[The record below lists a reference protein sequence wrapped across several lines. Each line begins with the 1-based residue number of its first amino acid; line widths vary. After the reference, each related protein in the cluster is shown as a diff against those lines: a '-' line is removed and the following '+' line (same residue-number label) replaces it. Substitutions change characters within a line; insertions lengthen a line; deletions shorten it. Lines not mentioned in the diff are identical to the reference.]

1 MKKNQNLTMNRGK
14 LIKLIFLI
22 MNKSHNYFDFL
33 IGTIVLLFAIGFF
46 TYSFK
51 SSKISTNKGYNLIAK
66 FDNADGITIG
76 SDIKI
81 AGIKVGSIIEQNLDE
96 KTSKANLK
104 MNISSTV
111 KIPADSSAK
120 IASEGLLG
128 AKYISIAMG
137 GDEEILQD
145 GQEITFTQS
154 SVNFED
160 LLGKFIFSDKKGKG
174 NDNEKN

>member
-1 MKKNQNLTMNRGK
+1 
-14 LIKLIFLI
+14 

-46 TYSFK
+46 SYSFK
-51 SSKISTNKGYNLIAK
+51 SSKISTGSGYNIIAK
-66 FDNADGITIG
+66 FENADGITIG

-81 AGIKVGSIIEQNLDE
+81 AGIKVGTIIEQNLDE

-104 MNISSTV
+104 MNIASNI

-128 AKYISIAMG
+128 AKYISISIG
-137 GDEEILQD
+137 GDEEILKND
-145 GQEITFTQS
+145 QEIYFTQS
-154 SVNFED
+154 SVNFEE
-160 LLGKFIFSDKKGKG
+160 LLGKFIFSDKKK
-174 NDNEKN
+174 NDNANEKN

>member
-1 MKKNQNLTMNRGK
+1 
-14 LIKLIFLI
+14 

-33 IGTIVLLFAIGFF
+33 IGTIVLFVAIGFF
-46 TYSFK
+46 SYSFK
-51 SSKISTNKGYNLIAK
+51 SSKISTNSGYNIIAK

-104 MNISSTV
+104 MNIANNI

-128 AKYISIAMG
+128 AKYISISIG
-137 GDEEILQD
+137 GDEEILKND
-145 GQEITFTQS
+145 QEIYFTQS

-160 LLGKFIFSDKKGKG
+160 LLGKFIFSDKKK
-174 NDNEKN
+174 NDNDNDKN

>member
-1 MKKNQNLTMNRGK
+1 
-14 LIKLIFLI
+14 

-33 IGTIVLLFAIGFF
+33 IGTIVLLLAIGFF
-46 TYSFK
+46 SYSFK
-51 SSKISTNKGYNLIAK
+51 NSKISASSGYNIIAK

-104 MNISSTV
+104 MNIANNI

-128 AKYISIAMG
+128 AKYIAISIG
-137 GDEEILQD
+137 GDEEILKND
-145 GQEITFTQS
+145 QEIYFTQS
-154 SVNFED
+154 SVNFEE
-160 LLGKFIFSDKKGKG
+160 LLGKFIFSDKKK
-174 NDNEKN
+174 NDNSNEKN

>member
-1 MKKNQNLTMNRGK
+1 
-14 LIKLIFLI
+14 

-33 IGTIVLLFAIGFF
+33 VGTIVLLFAIGFF

-51 SSKISTNKGYNLIAK
+51 SSKISSNVGYDIFAK

-81 AGIKVGSIIEQNLDE
+81 AGIKIGSITEQNLDE
-96 KTSKANLK
+96 KTSKAYLK
-104 MNISSTV
+104 MNISSAV

-120 IASEGLLG
+120 IVSEGLLG
-128 AKYISIAMG
+128 AKYISISLG
-137 GDEEILQD
+137 GDEEILKN
-145 GQEITFTQS
+145 GQELSFTQS
-154 SVNFED
+154 SLNFEE
-160 LLGKFIFSDKKGKG
+160 LLGKFIFSDKKEKG

>member
-1 MKKNQNLTMNRGK
+1 
-14 LIKLIFLI
+14 

-33 IGTIVLLFAIGFF
+33 VGTIVLLFAIGFF

-51 SSKISTNKGYNLIAK
+51 SSKISSNSGYDILAK

-81 AGIKVGSIIEQNLDE
+81 AGIKIGSIIEQNLDE

-120 IASEGLLG
+120 IVSEGLLG
-128 AKYISIAMG
+128 AKYISISLG
-137 GDEEILQD
+137 GDEEILQN
-145 GQEITFTQS
+145 GQEISFTQS
-154 SVNFED
+154 SLNFEE
-160 LLGKFIFSDKKGKG
+160 LHGKFIFSDKKDKG